1 MCPGNTLCTA
11 ATHQLSSSLFLD
23 KGEHMLSI
31 SIPRRASRFAVLAVM
46 ASLAAVAM
54 LTPAQALALNSF
66 CSRSLPAG
74 ATCELAAESFLGAVD
89 AEVTEGS
96 GNICVGA
103 DVSGTIHG
111 ESCGNNRADSEPNVF
126 GRPWLKNNS
135 SKRLTLFGVY
145 TE

>member
-1 MCPGNTLCTA
+1 
-11 ATHQLSSSLFLD
+11 
-23 KGEHMLSI
+23 MLSV
-31 SIPRRASRFAVLAVM
+31 SVPHRPRRLAILAVL

-54 LTPAQALALNSF
+54 LAPSRALALNSF
-66 CSRSLPAG
+66 CNRSLPAG
-74 ATCELAAESFLGAVD
+74 ATCELAAESFLGIVD

-103 DVSGTIHG
+103 DVSGAIRG

-135 SKRLTLFGVY
+135 SHRLTLLGVY
-145 TE
+145 AE